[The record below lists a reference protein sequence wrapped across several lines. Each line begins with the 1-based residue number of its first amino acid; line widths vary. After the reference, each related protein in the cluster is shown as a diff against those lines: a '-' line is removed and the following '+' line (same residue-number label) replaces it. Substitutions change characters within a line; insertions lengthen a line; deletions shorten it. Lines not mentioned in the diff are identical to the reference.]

1 MIIRAPSSSPSPLQS
16 DDGDRIPANLLQFSN
31 GEQKNDQAGLAV
43 TSQQGFVR
51 APEFRIGASCYRA
64 LNAGPWSEEPRHRP
78 SRGLA
83 TRSSPRCSA
92 SGSTASASPTSNQPP
107 GSTSAATWPPFS
119 SGVMLRLS
127 HMLRPVAS
135 YEATAVY
142 RPCRQFCCDVAAR
155 SSRAAA

>member
-1 MIIRAPSSSPSPLQS
+1 MIIRAPSFSPSPLQS

-43 TSQQGFVR
+43 TSQERFVR

-64 LNAGPWSEEPRHRP
+64 LNAPAWSEEPRHRR
-78 SRGLA
+78 SRGWPRA
-83 TRSSPRCSA
+83 RPRCSA

-107 GSTSAATWPPFS
+107 GSTSAATWPPLS

>member
-64 LNAGPWSEEPRHRP
+64 LNAGPWSEEPRHRR
-78 SRGLA
+78 SRGWPRARRLA
-83 TRSSPRCSA
+83 ACVRVNRVSLTDQQPAAWVYERGDVATLFVRCYAPSVPHV
-92 SGSTASASPTSNQPP
+92 TP
-107 GSTSAATWPPFS
+107 GSQ
-119 SGVMLRLS
+119 L
-127 HMLRPVAS
+127 
-135 YEATAVY
+135 
-142 RPCRQFCCDVAAR
+142 
-155 SSRAAA
+155 

>member
-64 LNAGPWSEEPRHRP
+64 LNAPALERRTAP
-78 SRGLA
+78 SPFTRLA
-83 TRSSPRCSA
+83 TRSPSLLGVRVNRVSL
-92 SGSTASASPTSNQPP
+92 TDEQP
-107 GSTSAATWPPFS
+107 AAW
-119 SGVMLRLS
+119 V
-127 HMLRPVAS
+127 
-135 YEATAVY
+135 YE
-142 RPCRQFCCDVAAR
+142 RGDVATLFVRCYAP
-155 SSRAAA
+155 SVPHVTPGGQL

>member
-64 LNAGPWSEEPRHRP
+64 LNAPALERRTAPSPFTRP
-78 SRGLA
+78 GHALVASLLGVRVNRVSLTDEQPAAWVYERGDVA
-83 TRSSPRCSA
+83 TLFVRCYAPSVPHV
-92 SGSTASASPTSNQPP
+92 TP
-107 GSTSAATWPPFS
+107 GSQ
-119 SGVMLRLS
+119 L
-127 HMLRPVAS
+127 
-135 YEATAVY
+135 
-142 RPCRQFCCDVAAR
+142 
-155 SSRAAA
+155 